1 MERNR
6 KINSEILKMKIN
18 LEFLILLNVPLVFPR
33 QLLPQPLNIS
43 PRIAKYYT

>member
-18 LEFLILLNVPLVFPR
+18 LEFLILLNASLVFPR
-33 QLLPQPLNIS
+33 QI
-43 PRIAKYYT
+43 IAKAFKH